1 MLRESTSRLQTAL
14 RLALYPAFESAEARH
29 VQALTLEAEN
39 ARGSGDLPKAE
50 RLYST
55 AAAEAQS
62 SRDALYLGLARCG
75 LAQVYQ
81 QQHRYREAESIFQN
95 QLEEAARSPQP
106 NTLVHAGHMS
116 LARLYEDEGKF
127 ADAEI
132 HYKAALAETEKTEV
146 FPEGGFWCSTAM
158 WLAKFY
164 IARQRY
170 IDAEPLFQ
178 AASEILEKDRRPDSY
193 LPHHLQEFAKFY
205 EAQGKDEPA
214 EVLYRRALAL
224 CEELQGPNSLHT
236 ARAAEALA
244 AFCRARHRYA
254 EAEELYHRSLTIEE
268 ESVRSQA
275 AAWTKGWRPW
285 RKKREL
291 QIRLSL
297 SQIPISTS
305 LDHLASV
312 YEDQQRYA
320 ESEPL
325 RRRSLEIK
333 ERAWGE
339 RHSSFLVDS
348 LTAYADVLHKIG
360 RENEA
365 SQICKRAE
373 AIRLRYPQGSVQYS
387 LCATVR
393 PVNRNLRWRF
403 SVLVSAFLHPSRFR
417 PSTK

>member
-1 MLRESTSRLQTAL
+1 MLRESTSRLRTAL

-29 VQALTLEAEN
+29 FQALTMEAEN

-55 AAAEAQS
+55 AVAEAQS
-62 SRDALYLGLARCG
+62 SRDAVYLGLARCG

-95 QLEEAARSPQP
+95 QLEEAAKSSQP

-127 ADAEI
+127 AEAEI

-170 IDAEPLFQ
+170 IEAEPLFQ
-178 AASEILEKDRRPDSY
+178 GASEILEKDRRPNSY
-193 LPHHLQEFAKFY
+193 LPHHLQEFAKLY
-205 EAQGKDEPA
+205 EAQGKDESA

-236 ARAAEALA
+236 ARAAGALA
-244 AFCRARHRYA
+244 AFYRARHRYA
-254 EAEELYHRSLTIEE
+254 EAEELYYRSLTIEE
-268 ESVRSQA
+268 EGVRSQA

-305 LDHLASV
+305 LDHLATV
-312 YEDQQRYA
+312 YEDQQKYA

-325 RRRSLEIK
+325 RKRSLEIK

-348 LTAYADVLHKIG
+348 LTAYAEVLHKIG

-365 SQICKRAE
+365 SQIHKRAE
-373 AIRLRYPQGSVQYS
+373 AIRLRYPQGSVRCS
-387 LCATVR
+387 LRATVR

-417 PSTK
+417 PSSK